1 MQQALLLPQLS
12 LRTDQKAEQIET
24 FGGQRNRLSIPRQQM
39 LIRVEV
45 KGSEAVSAVR
55 LIAQRLPLYTTC

>member
-1 MQQALLLPQLS
+1 
-12 LRTDQKAEQIET
+12 
-24 FGGQRNRLSIPRQQM
+24 M

-55 LIAQRLPLYTTC
+55 LIAQRLPLYTTS